1 MRAETEE
8 ERTEVVDADLLA
20 ELEKVRGGPAFDT
33 YARHLARMQ
42 HERNAKAARHREM
55 TPIQRRR
62 DEIRELIAKVSLG
75 DADRYHIHS
84 VIALCGLPYRRPLDE
99 QADYVREYG
108 RNSLVVQPGYLKD
121 PLSGKMVR
129 QGTPYGPK
137 ARLIMLHIC
146 TMALR
151 QNSYEIEVADSMS
164 AFIRDLGFAV
174 TGGERGTI
182 NQFKEQLHR
191 LAAARM
197 QIGLWDGNRSL
208 TVNSQPIEAFDIWLP
223 RDSDQRMLWSSTLI
237 LDERFY
243 RTLKEHA
250 LPVDIRTLRAF
261 ASSARQIDIILWMA
275 YRLRSVKRPYL
286 ITWELLKEQFGAGVK
301 RDRKFREE
309 FADDIR
315 LISEVIPNL
324 PAKLSDRGLMLYPSD
339 PERLFVP
346 PKPKLPKLSR
356 R

>member
-1 MRAETEE
+1 
-8 ERTEVVDADLLA
+8 
-20 ELEKVRGGPAFDT
+20 
-33 YARHLARMQ
+33 
-42 HERNAKAARHREM
+42 
-55 TPIQRRR
+55 
-62 DEIRELIAKVSLG
+62 
-75 DADRYHIHS
+75 
-84 VIALCGLPYRRPLDE
+84 
-99 QADYVREYG
+99 
-108 RNSLVVQPGYLKD
+108 
-121 PLSGKMVR
+121 MVR

-223 RDSDQRMLWSSTLI
+223 RDTDQRMLWSSTLI

-243 RTLKEHA
+243 RTLREHA

-275 YRLRSVKRPYL
+275 YRLRSVRKPYL

-309 FADDIR
+309 FADDIK
-315 LISEVIPNL
+315 LIGEVIPNL

-346 PKPKLPKLSR
+346 PKPKLLKPSR